1 MMDRKFHRPFSPMIM
16 ETMVPERFV
25 EIINRVGDDV
35 LSDDKKSDQWDWSH
49 KLVGKVHKEVQIP
62 ISDNE
67 EKKYL
72 SDVMKQ
78 GCLDYLNEVPWGD
91 YPLAREW
98 YARMKS
104 RPSFQPLLKDF
115 LPGVPPPIHYTD
127 LDF

>member
-1 MMDRKFHRPFSPMIM
+1 MDRRNWLAGS
-16 ETMVPERFV
+16 
-25 EIINRVGDDV
+25 
-35 LSDDKKSDQWDWSH
+35 
-49 KLVGKVHKEVQIP
+49 
-62 ISDNE
+62 
-67 EKKYL
+67 YL
-72 SDVMKQ
+72 SLADLSAAAYFS
-78 GCLDYLNEVPWGD
+78 CLDYLNEVPWGD